1 MIAVRLYMRMKVKKL
16 HADAHLPEYAH
27 GPLED
32 AGLDLRALSGATLE
46 PGVPQLIATGLALE
60 IPAGYEVQIRPRSG
74 LAFKHAITLPNA
86 PATIDP
92 GYRGELKVIL
102 LNLGNAPYEVR
113 PGDRIA
119 QMVLARYEPVE
130 WEEADLA
137 ESVRGSGG
145 FGSSG
150 R

>member
-1 MIAVRLYMRMKVKKL
+1 MIIRIKRL
-16 HADAHLPEYAH
+16 HPDAELPRYAH

-32 AGLDLRALSGATLE
+32 AGLDIRSIDSALLE
-46 PGVPQLIATGLALE
+46 PGVPQAIPTGLALE
-60 IPAGYEVQIRPRSG
+60 IPPGYEVQIRPRSG
-74 LAFKHAITLPNA
+74 LALKHAIILPNA

-102 LNLGNAPYEVR
+102 LNLGRSPFEVQA
-113 PGDRIA
+113 GDRIA
-119 QMVLARYEPVE
+119 QLVLARYETVE
-130 WEEADLA
+130 WSEGELA
-137 ESVRGSGG
+137 ESVRGAGG